1 MTPQERQMIDDLFD
15 RLSKLE
21 GAPRDPDAVA
31 AIAQGLRQAPNAVYA
46 LVQTVLLQ
54 DEALRR
60 ANSRI
65 QELEAAGT
73 GEQRQSG
80 GFLDSMRDAIFGQG
94 QQGQEQ
100 PRGSVPN
107 VRPPEAPSRPVWNSG
122 QAMQQSQSPAQYGQ
136 APYGQPSYGQPY
148 GAPQAPMGGGSSFLG
163 TAAATAAGMVGGSLL
178 LGSIRSMMG
187 GSHQGFGDA
196 TALGDRAAGQTPS
209 SDQSNSDLARDA
221 GINDIG
227 SSGNRT
233 DDNSRAG
240 LFDSASND
248 SASNDDQ
255 ASNDDGD
262 DRDDMDMDSDDFGGD
277 NDSDYA

>member
-31 AIAQGLRQAPNAVYA
+31 AIAQGLRNAPNAVYA

-80 GFLDSMRDAIFGQG
+80 GFLDSMRGAIFGQG

-107 VRPPEAPSRPVWNSG
+107 VRPPEPVGRPVWNSG
-122 QAMQQSQSPAQYGQ
+122 QVMQQSQSPGQYGQ
-136 APYGQPSYGQPY
+136 APYGQPPYGQPY

-196 TALGDRAAGQTPS
+196 TALGDRATSQAPL
-209 SDQSNSDLARDA
+209 SDQSNSNLARDA

-227 SSGNRT
+227 SSTNRT

-240 LFDSASND
+240 LFDT
-248 SASNDDQ
+248 ASNDDH

-262 DRDDMDMDSDDFGGD
+262 DHDDLDLDSDDFGGD
-277 NDSDYA
+277 DSDYA